1 MRAKHHRLPFVD
13 VAAMTEAA
21 WRGSNK
27 GLAEKVVRG
36 MPLHREVLRRW
47 MPQLCHELPQIPEK

>member
-21 WRGSNK
+21 WRGGDQGVADK
-27 GLAEKVVRG
+27 VEQGL
-36 MPLHREVLRRW
+36 PLHREVLRRW
-47 MPQLCHELPQIPEK
+47 MPQLCGELPQIPEK